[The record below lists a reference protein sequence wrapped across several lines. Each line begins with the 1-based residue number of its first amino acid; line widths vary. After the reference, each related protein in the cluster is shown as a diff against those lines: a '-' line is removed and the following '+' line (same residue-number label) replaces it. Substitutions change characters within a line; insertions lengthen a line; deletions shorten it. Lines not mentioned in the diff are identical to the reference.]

1 LTELQ
6 VTLVRV
12 NDLLN
17 DKNRANI
24 SGSLGNLNGILS
36 DSRPKLATTLTN
48 VQTASEKITPLLDD
62 LKATMKQANDTL
74 SHVDAIAVENRQDIR
89 QIVTSL
95 RETMVNAQALLEQLK
110 NMADQNVENIDSI
123 LINVQETTEN
133 LKQLTEELKTRPSL
147 LIRGNT
153 VKDRKPGEAVK

>member
-1 LTELQ
+1 
-6 VTLVRV
+6 
-12 NDLLN
+12 
-17 DKNRANI
+17 
-24 SGSLGNLNGILS
+24 
-36 DSRPKLATTLTN
+36 
-48 VQTASEKITPLLDD
+48 
-62 LKATMKQANDTL
+62 
-74 SHVDAIAVENRQDIR
+74 
-89 QIVTSL
+89 
-95 RETMVNAQALLEQLK
+95 MVNAQALLEQLK